1 MGRLEPCYS
10 LQVTWLFAI
19 RIGWRVMI
27 RFHGGF
33 ISGQTGDMG
42 KKPETEDGDVQKFQ
56 KVEKMDVSE
65 NRK

>member
-1 MGRLEPCYS
+1 
-10 LQVTWLFAI
+10 
-19 RIGWRVMI
+19 MI
-27 RFHGGF
+27 RFRGGF
-33 ISGQTGDMG
+33 ISGQTGEMG